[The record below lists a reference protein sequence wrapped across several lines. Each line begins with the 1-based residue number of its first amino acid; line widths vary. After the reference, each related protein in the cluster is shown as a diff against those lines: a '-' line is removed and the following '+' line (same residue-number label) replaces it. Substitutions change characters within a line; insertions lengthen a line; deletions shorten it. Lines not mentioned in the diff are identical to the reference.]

1 MAVQRAFSALRSI
14 SIGLKPA
21 SLLQHGIPA
30 DVRVGSN
37 WEMLIASISGPQ
49 YPRKRPHFCNAASG
63 GFVPI
68 VALERFIHLRA
79 AVGTIRPVRSG
90 CRTCCRSQGRERSL

>member
-21 SLLQHGIPA
+21 SLLQHGMPA

-79 AVGTIRPVRSG
+79 AGHDKAMMVPASARPARSS
-90 CRTCCRSQGRERSL
+90 TV